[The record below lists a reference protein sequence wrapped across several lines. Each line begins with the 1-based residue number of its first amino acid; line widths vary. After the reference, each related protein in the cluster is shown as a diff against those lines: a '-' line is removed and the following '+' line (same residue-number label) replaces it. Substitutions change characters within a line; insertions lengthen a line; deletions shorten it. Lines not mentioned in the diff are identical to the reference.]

1 MQQEGK
7 SGLRGM
13 PLRAMA
19 PNIVTMLALC
29 SGLTG
34 IRFALAE
41 RWEAAVLAIVVAG
54 IFDGMDGTVARLLKA
69 TSRFGA
75 ELDSLSDIAAFGIA
89 PAIVLY
95 SWTLHEIS
103 GIGWLIA
110 LAYAVCCALR
120 LARYNAQMDED
131 TSPRKQL
138 GFLAGVPAPVGA
150 GLALTPL
157 MIGFWTGRDEIVTP
171 ALTAIYL
178 AGVSFLMVSNLPT
191 FSFRQLRLRRA
202 YRLPLLVFVALFVAL
217 LTSYTW
223 ITLIICSVL
232 YLGSLPLS
240 WRTYQRLL
248 ERRAEP

>member
-1 MQQEGK
+1 
-7 SGLRGM
+7 M

-29 SGLTG
+29 AGLTG
-34 IRFALAE
+34 VRFALAE

-54 IFDGMDGTVARLLKA
+54 IFDGMDGAVARLLKA

-95 SWTLHEIS
+95 AWTLHEIS

-120 LARYNAQMDED
+120 LARYNAQMDD
-131 TSPRKQL
+131 ALTPRKQL
-138 GFLAGVPAPVGA
+138 GFLTGVPAPVAA

-157 MIGFWTGRDEIVTP
+157 MIGFWTGKDEIITP
-171 ALTAIYL
+171 TLTAIYL
-178 AGVSFLMVSNLPT
+178 GGVSFLMVCNLPT
-191 FSFRQLRLRRA
+191 FSFRQMRLRRA

-223 ITLIICSVL
+223 ITLITCSVL
-232 YLGSLPLS
+232 YLGSLPLA
-240 WRTYQRLL
+240 WRMY
-248 ERRAEP
+248 RRAVARQQAAQS